1 MGDVSRT
8 FVDEQRLDNLRRKS
22 SAQRDGN
29 SRVSV
34 RLCNDSASNIAGSAI
49 VLRIRTTPMSLERHD
64 ASLHL
69 PEASW
74 ELLPH
79 RGQPSGVHSL
89 QLGACAIRLHRQSIA
104 DAAQE
109 CREFSCGCILTSAR
123 WYNTASTNRRHPRR
137 HWSSGP
143 P

>member
-1 MGDVSRT
+1 MDDVSRT

-22 SAQRDGN
+22 SAQRNGI
-29 SRVSV
+29 SRASM
-34 RLCNDSASNIAGSAI
+34 RPCNDSASNVEGSAI
-49 VLRIRTTPMSLERHD
+49 VLRIRTTPMSLERHH

-69 PEASW
+69 PEAGG

-89 QLGACAIRLHRQSIA
+89 QLGACAIKLRLQPTA

-109 CREFSCGCILTSAR
+109 CRGSSCG
-123 WYNTASTNRRHPRR
+123 
-137 HWSSGP
+137 
-143 P
+143 